1 MQNIIIRKFET
12 KDAEAVS
19 ALIAKTMRT
28 TNVKDYP
35 ANVKAKVS
43 VERLLK
49 R

>member
-1 MQNIIIRKFET
+1 MQNITIRKFET

-35 ANVKAKVS
+35 AEVIDEKTVFVNKK
-43 VERLLK
+43 
-49 R
+49 